1 MHGSLRFGVWILAF
15 CLGQSVW
22 AQSGKLA
29 GRITDSQGM
38 PLPGATVLVEGTMLG
53 AAADAAGDY
62 LVLRIP
68 PGTYRVR
75 FSMVGYQTK
84 IIEGVQIA
92 SNQTTRLDVTLEEEV
107 IEGQEVVVT
116 AERPVVD
123 VTLTSTMATVS
134 REEIEQLP
142 VQRLEDLVNLQ
153 AGVVDGHFRGG
164 RLGEVQFQVDGVT
177 VNNPFN
183 NQSILTL
190 DRSVLQEVQV
200 IQGTFDAEYGQ
211 ALSGVVNAVLRSG
224 SPDRYEFSLEA
235 YAGDYVSPGNDSMEV
250 RTREGVERV
259 ALYPFISRIDPLT
272 IRNLQANLSG
282 PLPLIPQT
290 TFLINGQ
297 RYENLGYLMGV
308 RRFLPLA
315 HDSTDFERGVFVEN
329 GDHKIVPMQF
339 EKRWS
344 FLGKISNR
352 SIPNVQL
359 NYQAVGGWVRRKQY
373 NHAFRF
379 NPDGTRTIREF
390 SISHGLDLT
399 HTLSGTTF
407 YELSLRHNFF
417 DHKNVRFDDVRDPR
431 YFEYGAP
438 QGSPVYE
445 DGAIIQGVDL
455 GRFVQ
460 QTNALVAKLAVTS
473 QVTKVHLIKAGVEV
487 QPFILKFGVPGL
499 ITQGDVGGRQGL
511 VVREDSIGARV
522 LTYKPVQGAAF
533 VQDRIEWG
541 NLRIRA
547 GLRFEFFDANG
558 RVPSDWEN
566 PANAIPGAPPS
577 RLVPTSIK
585 WAVAPRL
592 GVSFP
597 ILANASVFFS
607 YGHFYQMPGL
617 GLLFDNADYSIL
629 KDLQAG
635 SVSYS
640 VMGNPDLKPEFT
652 ALYEFGFKAAL
663 TENLG
668 LDVNLFY
675 KDIRDLLGVVFQ
687 STYTAAEYA
696 RFGNVDFGNVRGFT
710 LSLDQRNWGPL
721 SVAIDYTYQEALGNS
736 SDPRETAN
744 RAAAGEDPRPR
755 QVPLNWDQRHTLNV
769 SVLLSRPDD
778 YAVTGILRLASGQ
791 PYTPTLGSGFGAELE
806 PNSGRKPSA
815 MQIDLQAEK
824 YFRFGGLQLAVFLR
838 VFNLTDTHF
847 FNGFVYADTGSP
859 FYTLNP
865 IAQRNPDPGRLY
877 PPRRVEFGVRLQRNW
892 LASRQ

>member
-1 MHGSLRFGVWILAF
+1 MRVALLASLW
-15 CLGQSVW
+15 LGLVAQAAW

-29 GRITDSQGM
+29 GRITDAQGM
-38 PLPGATVLVEGTMLG
+38 PLPGATVFVEGTTLG
-53 AAADAAGDY
+53 AAADIEGDY
-62 LVLRIP
+62 VVLRIP

-75 FSMVGYQTK
+75 FSMVGYQVK
-84 IIEGVQIA
+84 VVEGVIIA
-92 SNQTTRLDVTLEEEV
+92 SNQTTTLNVSLEEAV
-107 IEGQEVVVT
+107 LTGQEVVVV
-116 AERPVVD
+116 ADRPVVD

-134 REEIEQLP
+134 RQEIEQLP

-164 RLGEVQFQVDGVT
+164 RLGEVQYQVDGVT

-183 NQSILTL
+183 NQSMLTL

-224 SPDRYEFSLEA
+224 APDRYEFMVETWG
-235 YAGDYVSPGNDSMEV
+235 GDYLSPGSDSMWV
-250 RTREGVERV
+250 RTAQGLMRV
-259 ALYPFISRIDPLT
+259 ARFPFIERFDPQT
-272 IRNLQANLSG
+272 IRNVQASFSG
-282 PLPLIPQT
+282 PVPLVPHT
-290 TFLINGQ
+290 TFLLNGQ
-297 RYENLGYLMGV
+297 RYENQGHLMGQ
-308 RRFLPLA
+308 RRFRPWA
-315 HDSTDFERGVFVEN
+315 DDSTNFERGRFVEN
-329 GDHKIVPMQF
+329 GDWAIVPMQF
-339 EKRWS
+339 ERRWA
-344 FLGKISNR
+344 FLGKLSNR
-352 SIPNVQL
+352 SLTNVVL
-359 NYQAVGGWVRRKQY
+359 NYQAVGGWARRKQY

-390 SISHGLDLT
+390 SISHGLDVAYT
-399 HTLSGTTF
+399 PAPTTF
-407 YELSLRHNFF
+407 AELSLRHNVF
-417 DHKNVRFDDVRDPR
+417 DHKNVRFDNVGDPR

-460 QTNALVAKLAVTS
+460 HTNALVVKLALTS
-473 QVTKVHLIKAGVEV
+473 QVTKVHLVKAGIEV

-499 ITQGDVGGRQGL
+499 ITQGDIGGRQGL

-547 GLRFEFFDANG
+547 GVRLEFFDANG

-585 WAVAPRL
+585 WAIAPRL

-597 ILANASVFFS
+597 ILSNASVFFS

-629 KDLQAG
+629 RDLQAG
-635 SVSYS
+635 SVSYA

-663 TENLG
+663 TADLG

-675 KDIRDLLGVVFQ
+675 KDIRDLLGVAFQ

-696 RFGNVDFGNVRGFT
+696 RFTNVDFGQVRGFT
-710 LSLDQRNWGPL
+710 LSLDQRRMGPL

-769 SVLLSRPDD
+769 SVLLSQAER
-778 YAVTGILRLASGQ
+778 YALTGILRLASGQ

-815 MQIDLQAEK
+815 VLIDVQAEK
-824 YFRFGGLQLAVFLR
+824 HFRLAGMPLVLFAR
-838 VFNLTDTHF
+838 VFNVLDTHY
-847 FNGFVYADTGSP
+847 FNGFVFADTGSP

-877 PPRRVEFGVRLQRNW
+877 PPRRIELGIRLQGSWSVNAR
-892 LASRQ
+892 